1 VRPAREQLLTV
12 TADDRDAVV
21 VLTVDDAVDRA
32 VDALTVP
39 RLRDALR
46 SPFDRLDGRVLVV
59 DLTAVRFLGSPGLR
73 ALAEG
78 ATEAARHRGAE
89 PLRVVADHNRP
100 VIGPLEIVGLL
111 VSPSIARDDLDA
123 WLLFQD
129 CPRGRPASS
138 SSPSA
143 RPSPTASSTAT
154 RSPRTSTTTRGS
166 CAERAFLTGRLAET
180 QPDP

>member
-1 VRPAREQLLTV
+1 VRPSREQLLTV

-21 VLTVDDAVDRA
+21 VLTVDGAVDRA

-78 ATEAARHRGAE
+78 ATEAARHRGVE
-89 PLRVVADHNRP
+89 PLRVVVDHNRP
-100 VIGPLEIVGLL
+100 VIGPLEIVGLDGVL
-111 VSPSIARDDLDA
+111 APYHDVGAALGDDA
-123 WLLFQD
+123 
-129 CPRGRPASS
+129 
-138 SSPSA
+138 
-143 RPSPTASSTAT
+143 PTS
-154 RSPRTSTTTRGS
+154 
-166 CAERAFLTGRLAET
+166 
-180 QPDP
+180 